1 MISHGVC
8 LDMAPLPPFHRR
20 VYEAA
25 RSIQWGTAI
34 TYGDLAKAT
43 GAPGAARAVGQA
55 LACNPVGHRSCHRVA
70 AAGGKIGGFSAH
82 GGAQMKLKLLAI
94 EGQTIAADI
103 RDASRVN
110 ARCLA
115 AIHENCHGRLWM
127 LPGASRQERATKNEG
142 RYGLA

>member
-1 MISHGVC
+1 MGSLSTWPRFRLSIGASMRPPAPSNGVRQSPMGI
-8 LDMAPLPPFHRR
+8 LRKQPVPRARR
-20 VYEAA
+20 VPLGKL
-25 RSIQWGTAI
+25 SHAI
-34 TYGDLAKAT
+34 HF
-43 GAPGAARAVGQA
+43 
-55 LACNPVGHRSCHRVA
+55 GHRSCHRVA